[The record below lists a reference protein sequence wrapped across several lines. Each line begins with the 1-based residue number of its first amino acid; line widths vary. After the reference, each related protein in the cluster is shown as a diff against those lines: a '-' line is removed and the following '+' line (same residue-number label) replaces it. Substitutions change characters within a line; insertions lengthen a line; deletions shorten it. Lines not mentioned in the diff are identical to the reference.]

1 MASIVVAGGTSGT
14 VTLAA
19 PLVAGTTTL
28 TLPTTNG
35 TVVVTGTTPTLNGIT
50 FPATQVPSA
59 DANTLDD
66 YEEGTWTP
74 VYSPASGSFTALT
87 MNATGRYT
95 KVGRLVTVM
104 FTAAPNITKG
114 AASGDVSVTGLP
126 FTNQTDIIA
135 TGNTSSAVFWA
146 NPPIGFTINAST
158 STIILRKT
166 VSSNIQVSDMNDG
179 ASTNFLSITA
189 SYYV

>member
-1 MASIVVAGGTSGT
+1 MASIVVAGDTSGT

-28 TLPTTNG
+28 TLPTTDG

-74 VYSPASGSFTALT
+74 NSPNGGYVLSSSS
-87 MNATGRYT
+87 GRYT
-95 KVGRLVTVM
+95 KIGNVVYVRFAVVFSTIGSNNSAVV
-104 FTAAPNITKG
+104 FQ
-114 AASGDVSVTGLP
+114 GLP
-126 FTNQTDIIA
+126 FVSAFGGTGITREGTA
-135 TGNTSSAVFWA
+135 TGAVYMAATNGSNGIEINSMDGVASGSQRTIRA
-146 NPPIGFTINAST
+146 NE
-158 STIILRKT
+158 
-166 VSSNIQVSDMNDG
+166 
-179 ASTNFLSITA
+179 
-189 SYYV
+189 SYSCSMFYYA